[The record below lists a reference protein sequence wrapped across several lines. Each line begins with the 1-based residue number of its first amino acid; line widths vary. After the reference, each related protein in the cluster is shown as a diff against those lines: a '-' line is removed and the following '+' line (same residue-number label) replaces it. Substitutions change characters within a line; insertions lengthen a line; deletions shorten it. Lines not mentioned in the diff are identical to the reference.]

1 MIRVAASMLLCLA
14 VSAAQAHGGC
24 TAGSEFERAKRRLEL
39 PAIRRIAI
47 TENAAKSAAEKDP
60 AIRCDGFRLREA
72 QVRRY
77 LAHARSTTARA
88 AHFTLDG
95 SPCYAAG
102 EVTFSDGRR
111 GRWRIDQFRSGTLT
125 IGTGTSNGNSN
136 SNGNANSDGEPV
148 ALYCARC
155 RFRPFA
161 W

>member
-1 MIRVAASMLLCLA
+1 MMIRVAASMLLCVA
-14 VSAAQAHGGC
+14 ASATHANAGC
-24 TAGSEFERAKRRLEL
+24 TAGSEFEPPLCPLEL

-72 QVRRY
+72 HVRRY
-77 LAHARSTTARA
+77 LARAKTTTARA
-88 AHFTLDG
+88 AHFTLDW

-102 EVTFSDGRR
+102 DVTFSDGRS

-125 IGTGTSNGNSN
+125 LG
-136 SNGNANSDGEPV
+136 DGEPV
-148 ALYCARC
+148 VLFCARC